1 MITAIII
8 GLIIVILFFIGFT
21 VSSGSDD
28 MTVGIMFGALVTI
41 LCVIEINIINNIM
54 EESKPT
60 FEYNIKD
67 KIKINSD
74 TTNLN
79 IY

>member
-28 MTVGIMFGALVTI
+28 MNVGIIFGVLITI
-41 LCVIEINIINNIM
+41 LCVIEINIINDIM
-54 EESKPT
+54 KESKPT
-60 FEYNIKD
+60 FEYYIKD
-67 KIKINSD
+67 EIKIDNN